1 MLPRETIP
9 PSAAFDSAEQ
19 LDKGHGWIE
28 WRKLEASAELT
39 DYLDWPGLA
48 QVCRITRSRLVRGK
62 ESREVVYAITSLPPE
77 KAGAAFLLALSRAH
91 WGIENRLHL
100 VRDVSF
106 AEDACRVRSGAAPQT
121 LAAFRNTVLTLMRRR
136 SGKITEEIEHFREN
150 RQHATVFK
158 PSLAQPIAAAP
169 AVPETVILIS
179 SMRATPPPAGMASTG
194 RPRMSRVAMP
204 TTATS

>member
-19 LDKGHGWIE
+19 LDKGHGRIE
-28 WRKLEASAELT
+28 WRKLEASAGLT

-62 ESREVVYAITSLPPE
+62 ESREVVYTITSLPPE
-77 KAGAAFLLALSRAH
+77 TAGAAFLLELSRAH

-136 SGKITEEIEHFREN
+136 SGKITEEIEHFQEN
-150 RQHATVFK
+150 RQHALNLVRF
-158 PSLAQPIAAAP
+158 
-169 AVPETVILIS
+169 
-179 SMRATPPPAGMASTG
+179 G
-194 RPRMSRVAMP
+194 RIE
-204 TTATS
+204 